1 MGAFIDL
8 TGKQFGRLIV
18 KQRLDKRGKEWY
30 WLCECECG
38 NTKEVRGVSLREGK
52 VKSCGCLKQET
63 DRAPK
68 GNVIDLAGQTF
79 GLLKVIERAGSDN
92 RGEALWEC
100 ECECGQRRVVLGSNL
115 RSGHTYSCGCERRSK
130 GERAV
135 EMLLKTN
142 NLSFETEKIM
152 FKYSNGYPAKFDF
165 YVANSYLIEYDGETH
180 YKSNLHGWH
189 NETQLA
195 QQQER
200 DMIKNQWCKNNN
212 IPLIRIPYT
221 KLNSLAIEDL
231 CTETTNF
238 LI

>member
-18 KQRLDKRGKEWY
+18 KQKLDKQGKEWY

-68 GNVIDLAGQTF
+68 GNVIDLTGQTF

-100 ECECGQRRVVLGSNL
+100 EC
-115 RSGHTYSCGCERRSK
+115 
-130 GERAV
+130 
-135 EMLLKTN
+135 
-142 NLSFETEKIM
+142 
-152 FKYSNGYPAKFDF
+152 
-165 YVANSYLIEYDGETH
+165 
-180 YKSNLHGWH
+180 
-189 NETQLA
+189 
-195 QQQER
+195 
-200 DMIKNQWCKNNN
+200 
-212 IPLIRIPYT
+212 
-221 KLNSLAIEDL
+221 
-231 CTETTNF
+231 
-238 LI
+238 